1 MEYKEKRGKLRYP
14 LRVNVHYE
22 RIFPDGTFDIPM
34 SVPVRD
40 LGLAGISFFSEEKLE
55 INCPIRVKVL
65 VARDESIVFE
75 GRTVR
80 VMISERKE
88 MHYIVG
94 VSIEEIAT
102 ADLEKLKNFLVKVD
116 IHNVLDN
123 IDLENVVDIH
133 LVAGYAPIKK
143 KIGKLV
149 VEEGEPFDEYVLK
162 HLLLA
167 MLDGDRYIKFMN
179 NKEFNFVLTT
189 RKGRRFRVN
198 LHIQQG
204 CIEGAFRPISA
215 QIDAPASLGLSISV
229 ENLLL
234 NKSGLILVSGRTGSG
249 KTTTLA
255 SMIEFVNNKRGG
267 LVVCIEEPIE
277 YVHVNKRCIIKQ
289 REVGRDTLSF
299 SNAAKNALRQNPD
312 ILVVGEILDM
322 ETMET
327 AITAAETGALVL
339 TSIHAGDAA
348 QSLDRVSS
356 FFPGDIQK
364 HILKRLS
371 LILRGVISQDLIPR
385 VDETG
390 LVLSTE
396 IMVVTNAVRRAI
408 READWKQIPLLIQV
422 GKNVGMQ
429 TMQSSLRG
437 LYDRGLIDL
446 EYMTDELI

>member
-1 MEYKEKRGKLRYP
+1 MGYKEKRKAARYP
-14 LRVNVHYE
+14 LRINVHYE
-22 RIFPDGTFDIPM
+22 RILPDGAFDIPM

-40 LGLAGISFFSEEKLE
+40 LGLGGISFFSEEKLE
-55 INCPIRVKVL
+55 INSLVRVKIL
-65 VARDESIVFE
+65 VARDESITFE

-80 VMISERKE
+80 VMISDRKE
-88 MHYIVG
+88 IHYIVG
-94 VSIEEIAT
+94 VSVEDIASS
-102 ADLEKLKNFLVKVD
+102 DLEKLKNFLVKVD
-116 IHNVLDN
+116 INNVLDG

-133 LVAGYAPIKK
+133 LVSGYAPIKK
-143 KIGKLV
+143 KLGKLI
-149 VEEGEPFDEYVLK
+149 VEEGEPFDEYILK
-162 HLLLA
+162 YLLLA
-167 MLDGDRYIKFMN
+167 MLDGDRYIKFMR

-204 CIEGAFRPISA
+204 KIEGAFRVIPA
-215 QIDAPASLGLSISV
+215 QIDAPSSLGLPVSV

-255 SMIEFVNNKRGG
+255 SMIEFINNKRSGII
-267 LVVCIEEPIE
+267 VCIEEPIE
-277 YVHVNKRCIIKQ
+277 YVYVNRHCIIKQ

-339 TSIHAGDAA
+339 TSIHAGDAVQA
-348 QSLDRVSS
+348 LDRVSS

-371 LILRGVISQDLIPR
+371 LVLKGVISQDLIPR
-385 VDETG
+385 IDETG

-396 IMVVTNAVRRAI
+396 IMVVTSAVRRVI
-408 READWKQIPLLIQV
+408 READWKQIPSLIQV

-429 TMQSSLRG
+429 TMQSSLRE
-437 LYDRGLIDL
+437 LYNRGLIDL
-446 EYMTDELI
+446 EYMADEMI

>member
-1 MEYKEKRGKLRYP
+1 MDYKEKRKTVRYP
-14 LRVNVHYE
+14 LRINVNYE
-22 RIFPDGTFDIPM
+22 RILPDGTFEIPM

-55 INCPIRVKVL
+55 INAAVRVKVF
-65 VARDESIVFE
+65 VASDESITFE

-80 VMISERKE
+80 VMISERKD

-94 VSIEEIAT
+94 VSIEEIDSN
-102 ADLEKLKNFLVKVD
+102 DLEKLKNFLVKVD
-116 IHNVLDN
+116 IHNILDGM
-123 IDLENVVDIH
+123 DLDNVVDVH
-133 LVAGYAPIKK
+133 LVSGYAPIKK

-149 VEEGEPFDEYVLK
+149 VEEGEPFDEYILK

-167 MLDGDRYIKFMN
+167 MLDGDRYTKFMQ

-189 RKGRRFRVN
+189 RKARRFRVN

-204 CIEGAFRPISA
+204 KIEGAFRLIPN
-215 QIDAPASLGLSISV
+215 QIDAPSSLGLPVSV

-255 SMIEFVNNKRGG
+255 SMIEFVNSKRGG
-267 LVVCIEEPIE
+267 IVVCIEEPIE
-277 YVHVNKRCIIKQ
+277 YVHVNRHCIIKQ

-348 QSLDRVSS
+348 QALDRVSS

-371 LILRGVISQDLIPR
+371 LILRGVVSQDLIPR
-385 VDETG
+385 IDETG

-396 IMVVTNAVRRAI
+396 IMVVTSAIRRAI
-408 READWKQIPLLIQV
+408 READWKQIPTLIQV

-429 TMQSSLRG
+429 TMQGSLRQ
-437 LYDRGLIDL
+437 LYNRGLIDL